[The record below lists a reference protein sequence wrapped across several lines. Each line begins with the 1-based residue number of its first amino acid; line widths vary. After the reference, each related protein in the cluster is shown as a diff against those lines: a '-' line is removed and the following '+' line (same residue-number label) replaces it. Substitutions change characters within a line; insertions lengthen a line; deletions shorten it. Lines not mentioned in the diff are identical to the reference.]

1 MNFSRYPYYFP
12 ISDGNFPNLCAAPL
26 MRDALFETFESVQAP
41 ESMIVLVQLSTIST
55 ALQGAINVS
64 LPINKI
70 CPVSILA
77 ITIAESGER
86 KSTVESHYMGVLK
99 SIQKKL
105 LVEHRSTFNKYKF
118 LKEIHDEETVR
129 LKRRLSKEKDDE
141 SYELALNELQ
151 AHHDAEP
158 IKPRIPK
165 FLYEDVTK
173 EALLVGLSENLPNA
187 FLGSDE
193 GGILFKSYIMLST
206 AIINSLW
213 GGGDVDIGRK
223 TLESF
228 VVSDARLTM
237 HIMTQWSALQD
248 FLGRSKDDLRGNG
261 FFARAIV
268 TNPISLCGYRQVS
281 GYEYSKKA
289 TEKFN
294 DRIKQLLLNAIAMED
309 YRNRITVTF
318 SNEAKNVWLDIA
330 NDIEIKMGPGG
341 MYECAKDHASKVPE
355 NIARVAALIHCFEH
369 PGDFE
374 ISVESLWLAVELLSY
389 FSRDFLRVFC
399 PPPKYVL
406 DAQELFEWL
415 KPFIDSGI
423 RYMRKNYILQ
433 YGPKCTRKKSD
444 LQAALDYL
452 KQSYP
457 MAEIM
462 KGKTRVIDFFYS
474 LPPNDVQLAENL
486 ARYS

>member
-1 MNFSRYPYYFP
+1 MNYLRYPNYFP
-12 ISDGNFPNLCAAPL
+12 ISDGNFPKLSAAPL
-26 MRDALFETFESVQAP
+26 MRSALFETFRCVQAP
-41 ESMIVLVQLSTIST
+41 DSMIALVQLSTISA

-86 KSTVESHYMGVLK
+86 KSTVESQYMEGLK
-99 SIQKKL
+99 AAQKELLIEFRSIL
-105 LVEHRSTFNKYKF
+105 NKYKIE
-118 LKEIHDEETVR
+118 KEIHDEETVR
-129 LKRRLSKEKDDE
+129 LRRRLSKEKDDE
-141 SYELALNELQ
+141 SYDLALNELQ
-151 AHHDAEP
+151 AHRDAEP
-158 IKPRIPK
+158 IKPRAPK
-165 FLYEDVTK
+165 FLYEDITK
-173 EALLVGLSENLPNA
+173 EALLLGLYDNLPNA

-193 GGILFKSYIMLST
+193 GGVLFKSSIMRNSPV
-206 AIINSLW
+206 INSLFS
-213 GGGDVDIGRK
+213 GGDVNIDRK

-294 DRIKQLLLNAIAMED
+294 DRIKQLLLNVIAMED

-374 ISVESLWLAVELLSY
+374 ISVESLWLAIELLSY
-389 FSRDFLRVFC
+389 FSRDFMRVFC

-406 DAQELFEWL
+406 DAYALNDWL
-415 KPFIDSGI
+415 KPFIASGI
-423 RYMRKNYILQ
+423 TQIRKNYILQ
-433 YGPKCTRKKSD
+433 CGPNCIRKKAD

-457 MAEIM
+457 MEEIII
-462 KGKTRVIDFFYS
+462 GKTRVIDLFYHQ
-474 LPPNDVQLAENL
+474 PPNN
-486 ARYS
+486 ARTS

>member
-1 MNFSRYPYYFP
+1 MNFSRYPNYFP
-12 ISDGNFPNLCAAPL
+12 ISDGSFPNLSAAPL
-26 MRDALFETFESVQAP
+26 MRDAFFETFESVQAP
-41 ESMIVLVQLSTIST
+41 YSMIALVQLSTISA
-55 ALQGAINVS
+55 ALQGAVNVS

-86 KSTVESHYMGVLK
+86 KSTVESQYMEVLK
-99 SIQKKL
+99 AAQKEL
-105 LVEHRSTFNKYKF
+105 LIEFRSTHNKYIIK
-118 LKEIHDEETVR
+118 KEIHDEEAVR
-129 LKRRLSKEKDDE
+129 LRRRLSKEKDDE
-141 SYELALNELQ
+141 KYELALNELQ
-151 AHHDAEP
+151 AHRDAEP
-158 IKPRIPK
+158 IKPRAPK
-165 FLYEDVTK
+165 FLYQDITK
-173 EALLVGLSENLPNA
+173 EALLLGLYENLPNA

-193 GGILFKSYIMLST
+193 GGVLFKSSIMRNSPV
-206 AIINSLW
+206 INSFW
-213 GGGDVDIGRK
+213 SGGDVNIDRK

-268 TNPISLCGYRQVS
+268 TCPISLCGYRQVS
-281 GYEYSKKA
+281 GFEFSKKA

-294 DRIKQLLLNAIAMED
+294 HRIKQLLLNVIAMED
-309 YRNRITVTF
+309 YRNRVTVTF
-318 SNEAKNVWLDIA
+318 SNDAKNVWLDIA

-389 FSRDFLRVFC
+389 FSNDFMRVFC

-406 DAQELFEWL
+406 DACALNEWL
-415 KPFIDSGI
+415 KPFVASGI
-423 RYMRKNYILQ
+423 RYMRKNFILQ
-433 YGPKCTRKKSD
+433 YGPKCIRKKAD
-444 LQAALDYL
+444 LQVALDYL
-452 KQSYP
+452 KQSNP
-457 MAEIM
+457 IVEFLRF
-462 KGKTRVIDFFYS
+462 KTRVIDLLSHQIPDYDK
-474 LPPNDVQLAENL
+474 LDEDL

>member
-1 MNFSRYPYYFP
+1 MNYLRYPKYFP
-12 ISDGNFPNLCAAPL
+12 ISDGNFPKLSAAPL
-26 MRDALFETFESVQAP
+26 MRSALFETFRCVQAP
-41 ESMIVLVQLSTIST
+41 DSMIALVQLSTISA
-55 ALQGAINVS
+55 ALQGAVNVL

-86 KSTVESHYMGVLK
+86 KSTVESQYMEGLK
-99 SIQKKL
+99 AAQKELLIEFRSI
-105 LVEHRSTFNKYKF
+105 FNKYKIE
-118 LKEIHDEETVR
+118 KEIHDEETVR
-129 LKRRLSKEKDDE
+129 LRRRLSKEKDDE
-141 SYELALNELQ
+141 KYELALNELQ
-151 AHHDAEP
+151 AHRDAEP
-158 IKPRIPK
+158 IKPRAPK
-165 FLYEDVTK
+165 FLYQDITR
-173 EALLVGLSENLPNA
+173 EALLLGLYENLPNA

-193 GGILFKSYIMLST
+193 GGVLFKSSIMRNSPV
-206 AIINSLW
+206 INSLW
-213 GGGDVDIGRK
+213 SGGDVNIDRK

-268 TNPISLCGYRQVS
+268 TCPISLCGYRQVS

-294 DRIKQLLLNAIAMED
+294 DRIKQLLLNVIAMED
-309 YRNRITVTF
+309 YRNRVTVTF
-318 SNEAKNVWLDIA
+318 SNDAKNVWLDIA

-355 NIARVAALIHCFEH
+355 NIARVAALIYCFEH
-369 PGDFE
+369 PGDFV

-389 FSRDFLRVFC
+389 FSRDFMRVFC

-415 KPFIDSGI
+415 KLFIDSGRTQI
-423 RYMRKNYILQ
+423 RKNYILQ
-433 YGPKCTRKKSD
+433 YGPKCIRKKIRLTSCIR
-444 LQAALDYL
+444 LL
-452 KQSYP
+452 KT
-457 MAEIM
+457 
-462 KGKTRVIDFFYS
+462 K
-474 LPPNDVQLAENL
+474 LPNGGNYY
-486 ARYS
+486 R

>member
-1 MNFSRYPYYFP
+1 MNFSRYPNYFP
-12 ISDGNFPNLCAAPL
+12 ISDGSFPNLSAAPL
-26 MRDALFETFESVQAP
+26 MRDAFFETFESVQAP
-41 ESMIVLVQLSTIST
+41 YSMIALVQLSTISA
-55 ALQGAINVS
+55 ALQGAVNVS

-70 CPVSILA
+70 CPPSILA

-86 KSTVESHYMGVLK
+86 KSTVESQYMEGLK
-99 SIQKKL
+99 AVQKELLIEYRSIL
-105 LVEHRSTFNKYKF
+105 NKYKIE
-118 LKEIHDEETVR
+118 KEIHDEETVR
-129 LKRRLSKEKDDE
+129 LRRRLSKEKDDE

-151 AHHDAEP
+151 AHRDAEP
-158 IKPRIPK
+158 IKPRTPK
-165 FLYEDVTK
+165 FLYEDITK
-173 EALLVGLSENLPNA
+173 EALLLGLYENLPNA

-193 GGILFKSYIMLST
+193 GGVLFKSSIMRNSPV
-206 AIINSLW
+206 INSLW
-213 GGGDVDIGRK
+213 SGGDVNIDRK

-228 VVSDARLTM
+228 VVSDARLTI

-330 NDIEIKMGPGG
+330 NDIETKMAPGG
-341 MYECAKDHASKVPE
+341 MYEYAKDHASKVPE

-369 PGDFE
+369 PDDFE

>member
-1 MNFSRYPYYFP
+1 MNYSRYHYYFP
-12 ISDGNFPNLCAAPL
+12 ISDGNFPKLSAAPL
-26 MRDALFETFESVQAP
+26 MRDAFFETFESVQAP
-41 ESMIVLVQLSTIST
+41 YSMIMLVQLSTIST
-55 ALQGAINVS
+55 ALQGAFNVS

-86 KSTVESHYMGVLK
+86 KSTVESQYMEGLK
-99 SIQKKL
+99 AAQKEFLIEYRSIL
-105 LVEHRSTFNKYKF
+105 NKYKIE
-118 LKEIHDEETVR
+118 KEIHDEETVR
-129 LKRRLSKEKDDE
+129 LRRRLSKEKDDE
-141 SYELALNELQ
+141 RYELALNELQ
-151 AHHDAEP
+151 AHRDAEP
-158 IKPRIPK
+158 IKPRAPK
-165 FLYEDVTK
+165 FLYEDITK
-173 EALLVGLSENLPNA
+173 EALLLGLNENLPNA

-193 GGILFKSYIMLST
+193 GGVLFKSSIMRNSPV
-206 AIINSLW
+206 INSLW
-213 GGGDVDIGRK
+213 SGGDLDIDRK

-248 FLGRSKDDLRGNG
+248 FIARSKDDMRGNG

-268 TNPISLCGYRQVS
+268 ANPFSLCGYRQVT
-281 GYEYSKKA
+281 GYEHSKTA
-289 TEKFN
+289 IEKFN
-294 DRIKQLLLNAIAMED
+294 DRIKQSLLNVIAMED

-374 ISVESLWLAVELLSY
+374 ISAESLWLAVELLSY
-389 FSRDFLRVFC
+389 FSNDFMRVFC

-406 DAQELFEWL
+406 DACALSEWL
-415 KPFIDSGI
+415 KPFTASGI
-423 RYMRKNYILQ
+423 RYIRKNYILQ
-433 YGPKCTRKKSD
+433 FGPNCIRKKAD

-452 KQSYP
+452 KQSNP
-457 MAEIM
+457 MAEILID
-462 KGKTRVIDFFYS
+462 KTRVIDLFFD
-474 LPPNDVQLAENL
+474 LKPDNAQLAENL